1 MKRRQFQGSAAALA
15 AVALGGPL
23 AAVSTG
29 ARAQAG
35 APVEGQHFVRL
46 ARPVPGS
53 TPGRI
58 EVVEFFWYECPHC
71 NAFEPLLEAW
81 SRRLGSD
88 VALRRVPVAFR
99 ENPFVAQQRLYY
111 ALEALGK
118 VEALHRRVF
127 TAIHVERQ
135 RLDTPEKI
143 TAFMAKNGVD
153 EKTFTDAY
161 NSFGVQTKVRQAKA
175 LAEGYKV
182 DGVPAMG
189 VAGRFYTSGT
199 LAGTTERSLAVVD
212 FLVDRVRKGG

>member
-1 MKRRQFQGSAAALA
+1 MKRRAFQTSAAAALA
-15 AVALGGPL
+15 GVALLPATGL
-23 AAVSTG
+23 AQS
-29 ARAQAG
+29 G
-35 APVEGQHFVRL
+35 APVEGQHFIRL
-46 ARPVPGS
+46 AQPVPGS

-71 NAFEPLLEAW
+71 NAFEPALEAW
-81 SRRLGSD
+81 SRRLPSD
-88 VALRRVPVAFR
+88 VVLRRVPVAFR

-135 RLDTPEKI
+135 RLDTAEKI
-143 TAFMAKNGVD
+143 TAFMVKNGVD
-153 EKTFTDAY
+153 AKTFTDAY

-175 LAEGYKV
+175 LADGYKV

-199 LAGTTERSLAVVD
+199 LAGTTDRSLAVVD